1 MYLYF
6 PLFLKPL
13 FDILILVVRINIH
26 DDMKFPVSVFPV
38 KRLEEWEEVFVDGL
52 GFGIARGLTANHKY
66 RLHSDKGI
74 A

>member
-1 MYLYF
+1 
-6 PLFLKPL
+6 
-13 FDILILVVRINIH
+13 
-26 DDMKFPVSVFPV
+26 MKFPVSVFPV

-52 GFGIARGLTANHKY
+52 GCGIASGLTANHKY